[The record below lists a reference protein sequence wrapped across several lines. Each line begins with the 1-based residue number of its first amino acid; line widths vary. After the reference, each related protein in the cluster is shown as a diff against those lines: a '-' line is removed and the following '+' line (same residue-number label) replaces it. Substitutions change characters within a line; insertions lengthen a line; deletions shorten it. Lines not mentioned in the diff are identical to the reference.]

1 MAALRVGRGFCF
13 LGGEDS
19 AALLLWSMTKPVLA
33 IRLHADQRE
42 RRFLLAAAAV
52 LRRAGQNA
60 QARELLR
67 RGHGVTIWRSLVL
80 LVAEYIDLDIVIR
93 G

>member
-1 MAALRVGRGFCF
+1 MLP
-13 LGGEDS
+13 
-19 AALLLWSMTKPVLA
+19 WSMTRPVLA

-52 LRRAGQNA
+52 LRRAGQND
-60 QARELLR
+60 QARELAR
-67 RGHGVTIWRSLVL
+67 RGLNTTDWWAMLL
-80 LVAEYIDLDIVIR
+80 LVAEYVDLDIVIR